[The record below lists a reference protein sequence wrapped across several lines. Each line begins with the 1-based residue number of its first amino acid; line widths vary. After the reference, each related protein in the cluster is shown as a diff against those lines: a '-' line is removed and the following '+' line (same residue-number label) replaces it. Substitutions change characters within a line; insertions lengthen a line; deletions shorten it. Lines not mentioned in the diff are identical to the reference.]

1 MNSTFFSSSNAL
13 IRKLQSVFPLTI
25 EERQTLDSLPV
36 HLREA
41 KAGDTLVHEGDRPT
55 QCCLVLAGL
64 ACRQKIV
71 GDGRRQIM
79 SFHINGDMPDLQSLH
94 LDVMDH
100 DLCMLQAGKVAFI
113 PHTAIRAM
121 NERHPRLAAAL
132 WRATLIDAAIFRQ
145 WMVDM
150 GRKSSYGR
158 LAHLICELI
167 VLAQSV
173 GLEEYVI
180 EHLPTQ
186 EEFGDALGLSVVH
199 VNRTMMALRRD
210 GLVATQ
216 GRRLTVIDW
225 EGLKLAG
232 DFDPE
237 YLHLSKAA

>member
-113 PHTAIRAM
+113 PHTALRAM
-121 NERHPRLAAAL
+121 NERHPRIAAAL

-145 WMVDM
+145 WMVNV
-150 GRKSSYGR
+150 GRKSAYSR
-158 LAHLICELI
+158 VAHLLCEL
-167 VLAQSV
+167 VALARSV
-173 GLEEYVI
+173 GLNEYVI
-180 EHLPTQ
+180 EHRPTQ
-186 EEFGDALGLSVVH
+186 EELGNALGLSIVH
-199 VNRTMMALRRD
+199 VNRTMRALRD
-210 GLVATQ
+210 AGLVATE
-216 GRRLTVIDW
+216 GRRVVVLDW
-225 EGLKLAG
+225 EALQSAG
-232 DFDPE
+232 EFDPA
-237 YLHLSKAA
+237 YLHLKPAA